1 MTTLYI
7 IRHGETTGND
17 AGRFQG
23 STDCGLSE
31 RGYAQVE
38 RLGERCRDLPFEV
51 LISSPLVRARETASA
66 ANRHHGLPMRIDAD
80 LAEMHCGDWEE
91 KSWDE
96 LRAEYPDE
104 MELWREKPWLFR
116 SPGGETMQQV
126 YDRVSRALQRICH
139 EHRGQTVAIV
149 SHGCAIRNALCFCHG
164 KGIEGLNDI
173 LWVRNTSISR
183 VDQDDDGR
191 FTVVFENDF
200 EHVKDIV
207 KL

>member
-1 MTTLYI
+1 MNHHEKIFSRATIQQICTFLLYGGEGCFDRTPCPYKQHKENAYEEMT
-7 IRHGETTGND
+7 
-17 AGRFQG
+17 A
-23 STDCGLSE
+23 
-31 RGYAQVE
+31 
-38 RLGERCRDLPFEV
+38 V
-51 LISSPLVRARETASA
+51 LRE
-66 ANRHHGLPMRIDAD
+66 
-80 LAEMHCGDWEE
+80 
-91 KSWDE
+91 K
-96 LRAEYPDE
+96 YPDE
-104 MELWREKPWLFR
+104 MELWRDKPWLFR

-173 LWVRNTSISR
+173 PWVRNTSISR